1 MPESR
6 QRRTRRRLPRSIT
19 PRPTAQDVR
28 PARTHERAVHAPP
41 RMREHHITTDFS
53 YVRSDLISIAALTL
67 VIIGF
72 IVGMRFVIG

>member
-1 MPESR
+1 
-6 QRRTRRRLPRSIT
+6 
-19 PRPTAQDVR
+19 
-28 PARTHERAVHAPP
+28 
-41 RMREHHITTDFS
+41 MREHHITTDFS